1 MSTLTR
7 LIGTLTTPLLPEDY
21 LGLINPLW
29 STTELRG
36 RITEIRRETAEA
48 ATLVIKPGSGW
59 PGHRPGQWLRIGVDI
74 KGVRHWRSYSIS
86 CAPGGVEITVK
97 AAGYVSDHLVHRTRT
112 GTIVGLDVPQGE
124 FVLPE
129 RPGKILF
136 LTAGSGITPVMSM
149 LRHGVDDAVLVHSA
163 PSRAAFIFGREL
175 QTLPGLTLHEHFSRR
190 SGRLDLATLE
200 RLVPDLAERQIWA
213 CGPESLLQ
221 EVEERFPDVRTERFR
236 LSPPIVGDGG
246 EITLSRSGVVCE
258 SAGPILDAGE
268 SAGALMPSG
277 CRMGICFS
285 CVGRLTS
292 GKVRDLRTGEIHG
305 EEGEIIQTC
314 VSAAAGPVSID
325 L

>member
-1 MSTLTR
+1 MTVLTR

-36 RITEIRRETAEA
+36 RITEVRRETAES
-48 ATLVIKPGSGW
+48 ATLVIKPGAGW

-74 KGVRHWRSYSIS
+74 NGVRHWRSYSIS

-97 AAGYVSDHLVHRTRT
+97 GAGYVSDFLVRRVRA
-112 GTIVGLDVPQGE
+112 GTIVGLDVPQGD
-124 FVLPE
+124 FVLP
-129 RPGKILF
+129 RDPGKVLF

-149 LRHGVDDAVLVHSA
+149 LRSGVADAVLVHSA

-175 QTLPGLTLHEHFSRR
+175 QTMPGLKLHEHFSRR
-190 SGRLDLATLE
+190 SGRLDLTSLPT
-200 RLVPDLAERQIWA
+200 LVPDLAERQVWA
-213 CGPESLLQ
+213 CGPESLLR
-221 EVEERFPDVRTERFR
+221 EIEEHFPAVRTERFR
-236 LSPPIVGDGG
+236 LTPAVVGDGG
-246 EITLSRSGVVCE
+246 EITLTRSGVVCE
-258 SAGPILDAGE
+258 STGPILDAGE

-277 CRMGICFS
+277 CRMGICFT

-292 GKVRDLRTGEIHG
+292 GKVRDLRTGEVHG
-305 EEGEIIQTC
+305 DEGELIQTC
-314 VSAAAGPVSID
+314 VSAAAGPVSIE